1 MTATKEWTENH
12 ATSEWTGFTGR
23 LGAWYLASPFRR
35 LAELLILGDL
45 HPRFMERVRLR
56 ADDVVVD
63 AGCGSGFYTL
73 AMAEKLTTGRV
84 ICVDLSDEMLKTL
97 QGRAARR
104 KLAARLEVLKGDI
117 TAVDLPDGVASLAVS
132 NGVWHELR
140 DPEAAARELYRLLK
154 PAGRV
159 VVTDFRDTSLGRRI
173 AAAHRQG
180 DHGPFSAET
189 LQQLLR
195 TVGFDDVKTEVLNH
209 WVVGWGAKRA
219 AEPRTE

>member
-1 MTATKEWTENH
+1 MTATKEWSGSH

-73 AMAEKLTTGRV
+73 AMAEKLTSGRV
-84 ICVDLSDEMLKTL
+84 ICVDLSDEMLTTL
-97 QGRAARR
+97 RRRAARR
-104 KLAARLEVLKGDI
+104 KLPSRLEVHKGDI
-117 TAVDLPDGVASLAVS
+117 TALELRDGFASLAVS

-140 DPEAAARELYRLLK
+140 NPEAAARELYRVLK

-180 DHGPFSAET
+180 DHGPFNVET
-189 LQQLLR
+189 LERLLR
-195 TVGFDDVKTEVLNH
+195 TVGFDDVQTEALNH
-209 WVVGWGAKRA
+209 WVVGWAVKRA
-219 AEPRTE
+219 SRQR